1 MSQKDDNTDESAD
14 KATRGGDIQ
23 DRWPWVE
30 RSVWNRRMLTALESG
45 VKGGKWYSLND
56 KVTRE
61 KNLRAA
67 ARKVIANRGSAGVDH
82 VSVEMF
88 EGRLDAEI
96 EKLIVT
102 LEDGRY
108 RPQSVR
114 RVHIPKPGTSKTRP
128 LGIPTVRDRV
138 VQTALR
144 HALEPI
150 FERDFAEHSYGFR
163 PGRGCKDALRRVN
176 KLLTEGHV
184 HVVDADI
191 QGYFDAIPKDR
202 LMAAVQEK
210 VTDKRVLSL
219 IQSFLDQEVMDQ
231 CSRWTPERGTPQG
244 AVISPLLAN
253 IYLDPLDHLMAAEG
267 FEMIRYADDFVIMCT
282 TRADAERALVLI
294 EDWMTEVEL
303 TLHPEK
309 THIAHGI
316 EEGFEFLGYRFAH
329 NERWPRKKS
338 LNSVKDKVRAMTKRT
353 NGYSLTTIIT
363 RLNRTLKGWFEYYK
377 HSKFFI
383 FERLDR
389 WIRVR
394 LRNLLRKRQKR
405 KGFAK
410 GIRDHRRWP
419 NRFFADAGLFSLHAT
434 YAKVRQSALR

>member
-1 MSQKDDNTDESAD
+1 MSQDNDNTDESAD

-23 DRWPWVE
+23 GRWPWVE
-30 RSVWNRRMLTALESG
+30 RSVWNRRMLTALETG

-67 ARKVIANRGSAGVDH
+67 ARKVIANRGSAGVDN

-88 EGRLDAEI
+88 EGRLDTEI
-96 EKLIVT
+96 EKLIMA
-102 LEDGRY
+102 LEGGQY
-108 RPQSVR
+108 RPQAVR
-114 RVHIPKPGTSKTRP
+114 RVDIPKPGTSKTRP

-202 LMAAVQEK
+202 LMASVQEK

-267 FEMIRYADDFVIMCT
+267 FEMTRYADDFVIMCT

-294 EDWMTEVEL
+294 EGWMAEVEL

-316 EEGFEFLGYRFAH
+316 EEGFEFLGYRFAN

-338 LNSVKDKVRAMTKRT
+338 LKSVKDQVRAITKRT
-353 NGYSLTTIIT
+353 NGHSLATVIA
-363 RLNRTLKGWFEYYK
+363 RLNRTLRGWFEYYK
-377 HSKFFI
+377 HSKYFI

-389 WIRVR
+389 YLRVR
-394 LRNLLRKRQKR
+394 LRNLLRKRSKR

-410 GIRDHRRWP
+410 GMDHRRWP
-419 NRFFADAGLFSLHAT
+419 NQFFADAGLFSL
-434 YAKVRQSALR
+434 YAAYAEVRQSASR